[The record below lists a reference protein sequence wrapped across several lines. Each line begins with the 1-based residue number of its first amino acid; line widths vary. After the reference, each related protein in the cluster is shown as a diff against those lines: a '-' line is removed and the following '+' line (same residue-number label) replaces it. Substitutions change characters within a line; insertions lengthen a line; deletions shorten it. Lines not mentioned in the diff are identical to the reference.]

1 MLLDHGLYKALDAPF
16 QLQYAH
22 LWKALVTA
30 DERGIR
36 AAAVQMG
43 AGESAELFAGI
54 LTQRPF
60 SEVDRL
66 RHGVLPLP

>member
-1 MLLDHGLYKALDAPF
+1 MRQRMCDR
-16 QLQYAH
+16 YAE

-36 AAAVQMG
+36 TAAAHLG
-43 AGESAELFAGI
+43 AGESSELFAGI

-60 SEVDRL
+60 SEVRRPGRL
-66 RHGVLPLP
+66 